1 MRIIIDIDGNN
12 VNVTTEPA
20 HKVSVNAA
28 VAEIAPNARPAPPEL
43 LAAAAA
49 LGAHDAGPAPVS
61 PHTTGVVNSSVS
73 HAELK
78 AISGVTDAGSAPTV
92 GKKTPIKKATAKSTV
107 RSKKSRA

>member
-20 HKVSVNAA
+20 QKVSVNAA
-28 VAEIAPNARPAPPEL
+28 VAAIAPNPRPATPPEL

-49 LGAHDAGPAPVS
+49 LGAQDAGPAPVS
-61 PHTTGVVNSSVS
+61 PGVVGSAVS

-78 AISGVTDAGSAPTV
+78 AISGFTDAGSAPTA
-92 GKKTPIKKATAKSTV
+92 GKKTPIKKTAAKPV
-107 RSKKSRA
+107 AGSKKSRA